1 MKKLVFTLCL
11 VLGSHAPLFAQTNYY
26 QGKQIKSVVGFT
38 ASGFY
43 DRWARLLARFM
54 PKYIPGNPEMI
65 VQNMPG
71 AGSVVATNYVYSVAK
86 PDGLTIGYPSN
97 GIYLD
102 QLVGRPEVKFDIRK
116 FAWIGSP
123 VKEPM
128 IFYIRT
134 DAPYK
139 TIFDVKNSK
148 EAPKC
153 GSTGTVST
161 DFILARLLEE
171 TLPPLKI
178 NTVLGYPG
186 GAEIDLAVE
195 KGEVICRGMTA
206 SPYFGREPFISW
218 EKKKF
223 VHILLFTGEKRDE
236 RIPDVPTLRE
246 IFDKEKVPETSRRV
260 ADVILAAESFGRP
273 IFAGPGTA
281 PEHTKQLR
289 SAFEQA
295 LKDPE
300 LLAEAKQ
307 GRMDVDPA
315 SGENLEK
322 LANRILDQPPDVIAR
337 VKKILSN

>member
-1 MKKLVFTLCL
+1 MRILILAISLILASSTRL
-11 VLGSHAPLFAQTNYY
+11 SAQAHYY
-26 QGKQIKSVVGFT
+26 QGKSIKVVVGFT
-38 ASGFY
+38 TGGFY
-43 DRWARLLARFM
+43 DRWARLLSRHM
-54 PKYIPGNPEMI
+54 PKHIPGNPEMI

-86 PDGLTIGYPSN
+86 PDGLTIGFPSN

-128 IFYIRT
+128 IFYMRS
-134 DAPYK
+134 DAPFK
-139 TIFDVKNSK
+139 TIADVKNAK
-148 EAPKC
+148 EPPKC

-161 DFILARLLEE
+161 DFILARMLED

-186 GAEIDLAVE
+186 GSEIDLAVE
-195 KGEVICRGMTA
+195 KGEVMCRGMTA
-206 SPYFGREPFISW
+206 SPYFGREPFLTW
-218 EKKKF
+218 QKNKF
-223 VHILLFTGEKRDE
+223 VRVLLYTGDKRDE
-236 RIPDVPTLRE
+236 RIPDVPTLDE

-260 ADVILAAESFGRP
+260 AEVILAAESFGRP
-273 IFAGPGTA
+273 IFATPGTPA
-281 PEHTKQLR
+281 DRVKQLR
-289 SAFEQA
+289 NAFEQA

-300 LLAEAKQ
+300 LIAEAKK
-307 GRMDVDPA
+307 GRMDIDPTT
-315 SGENLEK
+315 GEGLEK
-322 LANRILDQPPDVIAR
+322 LANRILAQPPEVIAR